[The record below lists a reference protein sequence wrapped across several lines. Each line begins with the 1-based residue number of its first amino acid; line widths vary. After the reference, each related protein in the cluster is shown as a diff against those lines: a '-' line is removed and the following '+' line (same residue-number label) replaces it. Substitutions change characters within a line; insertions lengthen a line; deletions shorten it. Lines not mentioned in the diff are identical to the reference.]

1 MLYFKQNRGELLNPM
16 RGKLEMRKYL
26 FAIPLIFLMLG
37 CNDSEDS
44 QNFCYLLTASD
55 PCYDANEGGS
65 TEIVTDQTV
74 NEVIAEEEGM
84 PGFEGE
90 LEITVILNT
99 IAFVFI
105 DDPAPDCPY
114 EQSELVIK
122 TANDWNRF
130 RNSCLFSFFELPNVD
145 FSENMV
151 LVSTQNFAEF
161 GTTIEAVLE
170 FDSELVVVIEDD
182 VSDIPPSLPG
192 FPFDIVSIPRRDLPV
207 DFIRVEVFFSPF
219 Q

>member
-1 MLYFKQNRGELLNPM
+1 MLYFKQNLGELLNPA
-16 RGKLEMRKYL
+16 RRRLEMKKYL
-26 FAIPLIFLMLG
+26 IAIPFIILILG

-74 NEVIAEEEGM
+74 DEVIAEEEGM

-90 LEITVILNT
+90 LEIDDILNEVA
-99 IAFVFI
+99 ILFP
-105 DDPAPDCPY
+105 DDPECPY
-114 EQSELVIK
+114 EQSGLVIK
-122 TANDWNRF
+122 TTGDWNRF
-130 RNSCLFSFFELPNVD
+130 RNSCLFSFFEIPNVD

-151 LVSTQNFAEF
+151 LVSTQNFGEF

-170 FDSELVVVIEDD
+170 FDEELVVVIKDD
-182 VSDIPPSLPG
+182 VSDFDSPAPG
-192 FPFDIVSIPRRDLPV
+192 YPFDIVSIPRRDLPV
-207 DFIRVEVFFSPF
+207 DFIRVEVFFSPI